1 MKKFLLILFSVV
13 HCVLC
18 VDVEAQT
25 RRDGEFLFN
34 EKRYEEAYGVYE
46 KLMNRQPR
54 DYTLKY
60 LVGRCLFEMNRYEE
74 ASVLLESAAR
84 HDVLK
89 ANIWLYEIYFSQ
101 YRFVDAVDVLSVY
114 MDQATLN
121 AEQKEEYDAKLFKA
135 NLGASM
141 LDRVEDIAIIDSV
154 KMHKDIFLEAYRLSK
169 DLGKLD
175 LYYEVYG
182 LKTPQPQVAYYTGR
196 GDKMIFARENVGG
209 DLDLNVSYRLVGGW
223 SEAFSLSTILN
234 TYEHENF
241 PFELSDGVTLYF
253 SSQGHNSIGGYDIFM
268 TRYNSTINDYS
279 EPINIGMPFNSTAND
294 YMYVFDEIR
303 NIAWFATDRF
313 QHADTVVI
321 YEILPNRE
329 KVLLKTDDL
338 NQRREVAQLK
348 QYRKAQLVTEDQS
361 REALSIEEKESEINF
376 FVNDGI
382 IYTRMA
388 QFKSEDAKGLYLKAQ
403 EADKRYLTLKRLL
416 EGKRREF
423 FFSNSEEDK
432 EVLRK
437 EILDLEVEIRKYKD
451 LVEEYLLQTRRE
463 EIKAILINE

>member
-1 MKKFLLILFSVV
+1 MKKFILILLSIV
-13 HCVLC
+13 HCTLC
-18 VDVEAQT
+18 VNIKAQT

-60 LVGRCLFEMNRYEE
+60 LAGRCLFELNRYEE
-74 ASVLLESAAR
+74 ALVLLESAAK

-89 ANIWLYEIYFSQ
+89 ANVWLYEIYFSQ
-101 YRFVDAVDVLSVY
+101 YRFADAVDVLSLY
-114 MDQATLN
+114 IDKATLN
-121 AEQKEEYDAKLFKA
+121 ADDKEEYASKLFKA

-141 LDRVEDIAIIDSV
+141 LDRVEDIAIIDSM
-154 KMHKDIFLEAYRLSK
+154 KLHKDMFLEAYRLSK

-182 LKTPQPQVAYYTGR
+182 LKTPQPQVSYYTGR
-196 GDKMIFARENVGG
+196 GDKMIFARETLNG

-223 SEAFSLSTILN
+223 SEAFALSSVLN

-253 SSQGHNSIGGYDIFM
+253 ASEGHNSIGGYDIFM
-268 TRYNSTINDYS
+268 TRYSNTINDYS
-279 EPINIGMPFNSTAND
+279 EPVNIGMPFNSTAND
-294 YMYVFDEIR
+294 YLYVFDEIT

-313 QHADTVVI
+313 QHPDTVVI
-321 YEILPNRE
+321 YEFVPNKE
-329 KVLLKTDDL
+329 KILLKTEDL
-338 NQRREVAQLK
+338 KYRCDVAQLK
-348 QYRKAQLVTEDQS
+348 QYRKAQLVTEEQS
-361 REALSIEEKESEINF
+361 QEALSIEEKESEINF

-388 QFKSEDAKGLYLKAQ
+388 QFKSEEAKGLYVKAQ

-423 FFSNSEEDK
+423 FFSNSEEDQ
-432 EVLRK
+432 
-437 EILDLEVEIRKYKD
+437 EILKQEILNLEIEIRKYKD
-451 LVEEYLLQTRRE
+451 LLEEYILQTRRE
-463 EIKAILINE
+463 ELKAISL